1 MIEFHKYRTLKSLAL
16 EGNAELIYFAIQ
28 HGIVGP

>member
-1 MIEFHKYRTLKSLAL
+1 MEFHKYRTLKSLGL
-16 EGNAELIYFAIQ
+16 KGNAELIHFAIR

>member
-1 MIEFHKYRTLKSLAL
+1 MIEFHKYRTQKSLGL
-16 EGNAELIYFAIQ
+16 ERNAELIHFAIQ